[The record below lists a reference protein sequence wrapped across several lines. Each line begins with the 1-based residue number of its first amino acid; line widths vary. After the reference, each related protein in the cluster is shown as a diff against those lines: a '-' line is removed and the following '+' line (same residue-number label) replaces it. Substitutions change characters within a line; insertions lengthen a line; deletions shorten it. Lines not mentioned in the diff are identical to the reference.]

1 MSTPFAEYTVSEGLL
16 LLIFLVLLLWFF
28 LDIVKS
34 KMTQQNEAQN
44 YPRLKMGAANGHR
57 PKRGCV

>member
-1 MSTPFAEYTVSEGLL
+1 MALVAEVPEDKRASIFGLKWVPFC
-16 LLIFLVLLLWFF
+16 IP
-28 LDIVKS
+28 IVKS